1 MITRRLALPALLML
15 ASCGAPPPRAAT
27 GGHRA
32 GAVAETRS
40 VRIHARRVLDGRG
53 GTLGDVTLVIA
64 GDRIVAI
71 EPSSAPSAPPV
82 DYDLSSLT
90 VLPGL
95 IDVHVHLDWHF
106 NPAGRLHEPK
116 DGETPEQT
124 ARAIAANARATLF
137 SGFTTV
143 QSPGDPGDAHLRAS
157 IARGET
163 PGPRLLTSLAPLD
176 EESGAPADL
185 KRAVDQ
191 RKSEGA
197 DLIKIFASQSVRDGG
212 GPTLSQEHLD
222 AACGEAKAVGLRT
235 LVHAHG
241 AEAIRRATAAGC
253 TQIEHGFFAD
263 AESLRG
269 MAARG
274 VYFDPQCGLVL
285 QNYRENRTRYFG
297 IDNFTE
303 EGFAA
308 MARAR
313 RDRELPARHRHARAE
328 GRLRDRRRRGG
339 TWTQRGGDDLPH
351 RARGAEADGRRCL
364 GDLARGGVAGARRA
378 HRRGRDRNGGG
389 PHRRRG
395 RPAGGPHG
403 VPPRGVRDEGGPC
416 VPQAGRRSVG
426 SFELSDVDAV
436 PVRAFAGGAD
446 VYRQK

>member
-308 MARAR
+308 MARAEPVAIESFR
-313 RDRELPARHRHARAE
+313 RAIATPGLKVVF
-328 GRLRDRRRRGG
+328 G
-339 TWTQRGGDDLPH
+339 TD
-351 RARGAEADGRRCL
+351 A
-364 GDLARGGVAGARRA
+364 VAGAHGRNAEEMTCRIE
-378 HRRGRDRNGGG
+378 RGGQK
-389 PHRRRG
+389 PM
-395 RPAGGPHG
+395 
-403 VPPRGVRDEGGPC
+403 
-416 VPQAGRRSVG
+416 
-426 SFELSDVDAV
+426 DAV
-436 PVRAFAGGAD
+436 VSATSLAAESLGLGGRIGAVAIGMAADLIAVEGDPLVDPTAFRRVVFVMKGGR
-446 VYRQK
+446 VYRRPGDAP